1 MQPPELEILEIG
13 DLSRERFRGIFRLMY
28 AGDAHLE
35 LSTEVQANPLAKPA
49 APGMGLFASPAAQ
62 RGMLFAASPLTVPM
76 RVRLSEVR
84 LRAIVVLVVSRTKGI
99 TLVFKNDPLESVR
112 VSSTFDSVGVIQKY
126 LQEEIEAQ
134 LREMF
139 REDLPSIIHRLSQDW
154 LRTNAP
160 APKEAPTTP
169 AEPPPPSAPGW
180 TSEVQEP
187 LAMLS
192 LDDAPRTPPPPHPSG
207 LARLKSENSPH
218 GLPDLFAP
226 PSSAAAKARTFHATS
241 RVRAPQIPSGTPP
254 RVRAEPSVGGMDVAG
269 HLAELL
275 KVNQTLSPY
284 TQQARHVAIRSAPAS
299 RTGRVGRAHARQ
311 KRRFQ
316 LGGQT
321 DTL

>member
-1 MQPPELEILEIG
+1 MEIG

-35 LSTEVQANPLAKPA
+35 LSTCVQANPLAKPM
-49 APGMGLFASPAAQ
+49 APRLGLFSAPAAE
-62 RGMLFAASPLTVPM
+62 RGMLFAASPLVVPM

-154 LRTNAP
+154 LRTEAPPPPKEPPHVPHPAP
-160 APKEAPTTP
+160 APPRAPAWP
-169 AEPPPPSAPGW
+169 GAEP
-180 TSEVQEP
+180 EP
-187 LAMLS
+187 L
-192 LDDAPRTPPPPHPSG
+192 DALAREDVAARAPPHPSG
-207 LARLKSENSPH
+207 LARLASESSPH
-218 GLPDLFAP
+218 GLPDLFAVP
-226 PSSAAAKARTFHATS
+226 ESPAPKARTFHATS
-241 RVRAPQIPSGTPP
+241 RVRAPQTPSGTPP
-254 RVRAEPSVGGMDVAG
+254 RTRPEPTLDGVDVTG

-275 KVNQTLSPY
+275 KANQTLSPF
-284 TQQARHVAIRSAPAS
+284 THQARHVAIRSAPAS
-299 RTGRVGRAHARQ
+299 RAGRAGRAHARQ
-311 KRRFQ
+311 RRRFQ
-316 LGGQT
+316 LGGQ